1 MEKEMTLREYLAE
14 HAESGEVGSRPSIEY
29 WPDDWAEWVSS
40 HRSSKRNWDEYF
52 CRSDHRSSV
61 FCPVGFH

>member
-1 MEKEMTLREYLAE
+1 MTKEKTLREFLSEQAE
-14 HAESGEVGSRPSIEY
+14 FGGGGVRPSIEY

-40 HRSSKRNWDEYF
+40 HRSTIGNSDEYF